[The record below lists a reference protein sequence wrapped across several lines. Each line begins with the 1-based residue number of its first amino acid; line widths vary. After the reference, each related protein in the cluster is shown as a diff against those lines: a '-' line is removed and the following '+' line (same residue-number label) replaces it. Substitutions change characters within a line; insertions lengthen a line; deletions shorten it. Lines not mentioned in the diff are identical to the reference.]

1 MHYLKFA
8 LFWQLLTV
16 LGFMTFSNS
25 NFATAEVIVVDS
37 VQASAQVER
46 DGKLTPLAVNYPLQ
60 RGDYITT
67 DAGGRVTVRLPD
79 GSLAR
84 IGHKSRVKIDNL
96 IVPARASEPMSAN
109 FSVLQGV
116 FRYTSGESNA
126 KRAVDIKVGNAITAG
141 IRGTDLMV
149 NATED
154 KDWVCLIR
162 GKIQVSA
169 GDIHEVL
176 DEPREFFV
184 VPKGKK
190 PEPVSFFAEDK
201 FKQWIK
207 EVE

>member
-8 LFWQLLTV
+8 LFWQLLAV
-16 LGFMTFSNS
+16 LGFITIVNS
-25 NFATAEVIVVDS
+25 SFAMSEVIVVDS
-37 VQASAQVER
+37 VQATAQVER
-46 DGKLTPLAVNYPLQ
+46 DGKLTPLTVNYALQ

-67 DAGGRVTVRLPD
+67 DAEGRVTVRLPD

-96 IVPARASEPMSAN
+96 IIPARASEPMSAN

-126 KRAVDIKVGNAITAG
+126 KRAVEIKVGNAITAG

-149 NATED
+149 NAAKD
-154 KDWVCLIR
+154 KDWVCLIS
-162 GKIQVSA
+162 GKIQVNA
-169 GDIHEVL
+169 GEISEVL

-184 VPKGKK
+184 VPKGQK
-190 PEPVSFFAEDK
+190 PEPVSFFEEEK